1 MNEKVRLTFTK
12 IKMFVVENKRIS
24 IIFFLSS
31 ILILFFTL
39 RPSIDD
45 DKNIL
50 KPLEGD
56 KELAESDSLEITDYS
71 ETTSSLKEELTNLEK
86 KQVEEPKTP
95 IPKNKP
101 LAPPKKPKKKEI
113 KKSIDLSVSQSI
125 NLLHTTLKKIVNS
138 NIDNIK
144 VQSVI
149 RNTYNTERM
158 LTLIIGDTW
167 KKSSSKEQIALKK
180 IFEEYI
186 AKNYI
191 LRFRGIKNLEFGKLE
206 INQAGKNYR
215 MAKTK
220 LIINSKDEVPI
231 SYLFSQNNN
240 SWKIFDV
247 LIDGSISEIATKK
260 SEFQNFT
267 NQGNL
272 RPLLEALRK
281 KNLTLLSN

>member
-1 MNEKVRLTFTK
+1 M
-12 IKMFVVENKRIS
+12 
-24 IIFFLSS
+24 
-31 ILILFFTL
+31 
-39 RPSIDD
+39 
-45 DKNIL
+45 
-50 KPLEGD
+50 
-56 KELAESDSLEITDYS
+56 
-71 ETTSSLKEELTNLEK
+71 
-86 KQVEEPKTP
+86 
-95 IPKNKP
+95 
-101 LAPPKKPKKKEI
+101 
-113 KKSIDLSVSQSI
+113 
-125 NLLHTTLKKIVNS
+125 
-138 NIDNIK
+138 
-144 VQSVI
+144 
-149 RNTYNTERM
+149 
-158 LTLIIGDTW
+158 
-167 KKSSSKEQIALKK
+167 
-180 IFEEYI
+180 
-186 AKNYI
+186 
-191 LRFRGIKNLEFGKLE
+191 EFGKLE